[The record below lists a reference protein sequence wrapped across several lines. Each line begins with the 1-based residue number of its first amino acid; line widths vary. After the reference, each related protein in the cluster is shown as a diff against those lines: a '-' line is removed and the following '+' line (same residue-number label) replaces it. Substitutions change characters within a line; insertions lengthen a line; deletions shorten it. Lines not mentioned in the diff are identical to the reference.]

1 MAFQTLSSHAGRVA
15 TSAHSFGRRPLRIPP
30 LPCPFPSEI
39 NAHAAE
45 VDAESHQW
53 LAASSMLAGAETIEH
68 FRRSKIGML
77 AARTN
82 PSVPR
87 ESLRLINDWY
97 NWLFAFDDAFCEGEL
112 MGHRPSALA
121 RALPPLLD
129 ILDRRREPDPG
140 DPFGLTLRELLDRI
154 AEIGTPAQ
162 VDRWRTTVKEYLF
175 AQIWEAANREAD
187 LIPTPEDYVLMR
199 RITGATF
206 TCFALIDVGGGYR
219 LEAEEWH
226 HPDVRALSDLACDLI
241 GWDNDLLSYA
251 KERGNDKARHN
262 LVTVLATH
270 RKLTLQEALHEVS
283 KMHNDAIDAFV
294 GRRARLDTWAS
305 LPVRKYVRGLEHW
318 VRGHIAFSL
327 GSARYVHAWPSG
339 THWPQAV

>member
-1 MAFQTLSSHAGRVA
+1 VV
-15 TSAHSFGRRPLRIPP
+15 TSAQSFSRRPLHIPP

-45 VDAESHQW
+45 VDAESHAW
-53 LAASSMLAGAETIEH
+53 LAASKMLKDAETIEH
-68 FRRSKIGML
+68 FRRSKIGLL

-87 ESLRLINDWY
+87 DSLRLINDWY
-97 NWLFAFDDAFCEGEL
+97 NWLFAFDDAFCENEL
-112 MGHRPSALA
+112 MGYRPSALA
-121 RALPPLLD
+121 RALPPLLE
-129 ILDRRREPDPG
+129 ILDGRREPEAN
-140 DPFGLTLRELLDRI
+140 DPFGLALCELLGRI
-154 AEIGTPAQ
+154 TNTATPAQ
-162 VDRWRTTVKEYLF
+162 VDRWRITVKEYLF

-187 LIPTPEDYVLMR
+187 LIPTPEDYILMR
-199 RITGATF
+199 RITGATY
-206 TCFALIDVGGGYR
+206 TCFALIDAGGGYR

-251 KERGNDKARHN
+251 KERDNDKARHN

-270 RKLTLQEALHEVS
+270 KTFTLQEALEEVS
-283 KMHNDAIDAFV
+283 AMHRDTIAAFLD
-294 GRRARLDTWAS
+294 RRALLDRWAP
-305 LPVRKYVRGLEHW
+305 LPVRTYVRGLEHW

-327 GSARYVHAWPSG
+327 GSARYVHAWP
-339 THWPQAV
+339 TDTQWPQAV

>member
-1 MAFQTLSSHAGRVA
+1 VA
-15 TSAHSFGRRPLRIPP
+15 NSAHSFSRRPLHIPP

-39 NAHAAE
+39 NGYAAE
-45 VDAESHQW
+45 VDAESHTW
-53 LAASSMLAGAETIEH
+53 LVASHLLADADTIEH

-82 PSVPR
+82 PTMSR
-87 ESLRLINDWY
+87 GSLRLINDWY
-97 NWLFAFDDAFCEGEL
+97 NWLFAFDDAFCEGGL
-112 MGHRPSALA
+112 MGHRAAALA
-121 RALPPLLD
+121 RALPPLLEV
-129 ILDRRREPDPG
+129 LDRRREPDPA
-140 DPFGLTLRELLDRI
+140 DVFGQTLRELLDRI
-154 AEIGTPAQ
+154 TGSGTPAQ

-187 LIPTPEDYVLMR
+187 LIPAPGDYVLMR

-219 LEAEEWH
+219 LDAEEWH

-251 KERGNDKARHN
+251 KERGTDKARHN

-270 RKLTLQEALHEVS
+270 RTFTLQEALQEVAN
-283 KMHNDAIDAFV
+283 MHTAAIAAFV
-294 GRRARLDTWAS
+294 ERRASLDAWAS
-305 LPVRKYVRGLEHW
+305 LPVRRYVRGLEHW
-318 VRGHIAFSL
+318 VRGHIEFSL
-327 GSARYVHAWPSG
+327 GSARYVHAWPTDTRWSQTG
-339 THWPQAV
+339 

>member
-1 MAFQTLSSHAGRVA
+1 MA
-15 TSAHSFGRRPLRIPP
+15 TSAHSFTGRPLHIPP

-39 NAHAAE
+39 NEHADA
-45 VDAESHQW
+45 VDEESHTW
-53 LAASSMLAGAETIEH
+53 LAASHMLKGADTVEH
-68 FRRSKIGML
+68 FRRSKIGTL

-82 PSVPR
+82 PTVPR
-87 ESLRLINDWY
+87 DSLRLINDWY

-112 MGHRPSALA
+112 MGHRASALA
-121 RALPPLLD
+121 RALPPLLE
-129 ILDRRREPDPG
+129 ILDGRREPDG
-140 DPFGLTLRELLDRI
+140 SDAFGLALKELLHRI
-154 AEIGTPAQ
+154 SDVASPAQ

-175 AQIWEAANREAD
+175 AQIWEAANREVD
-187 LIPTPEDYVLMR
+187 LIPTPDDYVLMR
-199 RITGATF
+199 RITGATY

-226 HPDVRALSDLACDLI
+226 HPDVRTLSDLACDLI

-270 RKLTLQEALHEVS
+270 KSLTLQDALLEVAQ
-283 KMHNDAIDAFV
+283 MHNDAVAAFLD
-294 GRRARLDTWAS
+294 RRAALDRWAT

-327 GSARYVHAWPSG
+327 GSARYVGAWPDD
-339 THWPQAV
+339 TRWPRAV

>member
-1 MAFQTLSSHAGRVA
+1 MA
-15 TSAHSFGRRPLRIPP
+15 TSAHSLSRRPLHIPP
-30 LPCPFPSEI
+30 LLCPFPSEI
-39 NAHAAE
+39 NGHAAE
-45 VDAESHQW
+45 VDAESHAW
-53 LAASSMLAGAETIEH
+53 LAASDMLAGTDAIEQ
-68 FRRSKIGML
+68 FRRSKIGLL

-82 PSVPR
+82 PTVSR
-87 ESLRLINDWY
+87 DALRLISDWY

-112 MGHRPSALA
+112 IGHRASALA
-121 RALPPLLD
+121 RALPPLLEV
-129 ILDRRREPDPG
+129 LDRRREPDRG
-140 DPFGLTLRELLDRI
+140 DPFGLALRELLDRI
-154 AEIGTPAQ
+154 AQFGTPAQ
-162 VDRWRTTVKEYLF
+162 VDRWRITVKEYLF

-187 LIPTPEDYVLMR
+187 LIPIPDDYVLMR

-251 KERGNDKARHN
+251 KERGTDKARHN

-270 RKLTLQEALHEVS
+270 RSLSLQDALYEVS
-283 KMHNDAIDAFV
+283 RMHDDAVAAFV
-294 GRRARLDTWAS
+294 ERRTRLEAWAS

-327 GSARYVHAWPSG
+327 ASARYVQAWPDG
-339 THWPQAV
+339 TLWPQAG

>member
-1 MAFQTLSSHAGRVA
+1 MA
-15 TSAHSFGRRPLRIPP
+15 TSEHSFGGGPLRIPP

-39 NAHAAE
+39 NEHAAE
-45 VDAESHQW
+45 IDAQSHQW
-53 LAASSMLAGAETIEH
+53 LAASALLAGADTVEH
-68 FRRSKIGML
+68 FRRSQIGML

-82 PSVPR
+82 PAVPR
-87 ESLRLINDWY
+87 ASLRLISDWY

-112 MGHRPSALA
+112 MGHRASALA
-121 RALPPLLD
+121 RALPPLFD
-129 ILDRRREPDPG
+129 VLDRRRDPDPA
-140 DPFGLTLRELLDRI
+140 DPFGLALRELLDRI
-154 AEIGTPAQ
+154 AELGTPAQ

-175 AQIWEAANREAD
+175 AQVWEAANREAD
-187 LIPTPEDYVLMR
+187 LIPTPEDYILMR

-251 KERGNDKARHN
+251 KERDNDKARHN

-270 RKLTLQEALHEVS
+270 RRLPLQDALHEVAG
-283 KMHNDAIDAFV
+283 MHVTAVHAFV
-294 GRRARLDTWAS
+294 ERRARLGAWAPP
-305 LPVRKYVRGLEHW
+305 PVRRYVRGLEHW
-318 VRGHIAFSL
+318 VRGHIEFSL
-327 GSARYVHAWPSG
+327 ASARYVHAWPTG
-339 THWPQAV
+339 TRWPQVV

>member
-1 MAFQTLSSHAGRVA
+1 MANPSHPF
-15 TSAHSFGRRPLRIPP
+15 SRRPLHIPP
-30 LPCPFPSEI
+30 LPCPFPNEI
-39 NAHAAE
+39 NGNATE
-45 VDAESHQW
+45 VDTESHTW
-53 LAASSMLAGAETIEH
+53 LAARNLLAGADTIEH

-82 PSVPR
+82 PTVPR

-97 NWLFAFDDAFCEGEL
+97 NWLFAFDDAICEGEPI
-112 MGHRPSALA
+112 GHRAATLA
-121 RALPPLLD
+121 RALPPLLE
-129 ILDRRREPDPG
+129 ILDRRREPDST

-154 AEIGTPAQ
+154 AELGSPAQ

-187 LIPTPEDYVLMR
+187 LIPSPEDYVLMR

-206 TCFALIDVGGGYR
+206 TCFALIDIAGGYR
-219 LEAEEWH
+219 VEAEEWH
-226 HPDVRALSDLACDLI
+226 HPDVRTLSDLACDLI

-251 KERGNDKARHN
+251 KERDNDKARHN

-270 RKLTLQEALHEVS
+270 RKLPLQEALQEVS
-283 KMHNDAIDAFV
+283 NMHNAAIAAFV
-294 GRRARLDTWAS
+294 ARRAALDSWAS
-305 LPVRKYVRGLEHW
+305 IPVRRYVQGLEHW

-327 GSARYVHAWPSG
+327 GSARYVHAWPTG
-339 THWPQAV
+339 TRWPQAG

>member
-1 MAFQTLSSHAGRVA
+1 MAN
-15 TSAHSFGRRPLRIPP
+15 SAHSFSRRPLQIPP
-30 LPCPFPSEI
+30 LPCPFPNEI
-39 NAHAAE
+39 NEHAAE
-45 VDAESHQW
+45 VDAESHSW
-53 LAASSMLAGAETIEH
+53 LAASHLLPGAETLEH

-82 PSVPR
+82 PLVPR
-87 ESLRLINDWY
+87 DALRLINDWY

-112 MGHRPSALA
+112 MGHRASALA
-121 RALPPLLD
+121 RALPPLLE
-129 ILDRRREPDPG
+129 ILDRRREPEGG
-140 DPFGLTLRELLDRI
+140 DPFGVTLRELLDRI
-154 AEIGTPAQ
+154 AESGTPAQ

-175 AQIWEAANREAD
+175 AQIWEAANREVD

-226 HPDVRALSDLACDLI
+226 HPDVRMLSDLACDLI

-270 RKLTLQEALHEVS
+270 RTFNLQEALEEVS
-283 KMHNDAIDAFV
+283 KMHNTAIAAFV
-294 GRRARLDTWAS
+294 ERRAALDKWAS
-305 LPVRKYVRGLEHW
+305 LPVRRYVRGLEHW
-318 VRGHIAFSL
+318 VRGHIEFSL
-327 GSARYVHAWPSG
+327 GSARYVHAWP
-339 THWPQAV
+339 TDTRWPQAV

>member
-1 MAFQTLSSHAGRVA
+1 
-15 TSAHSFGRRPLRIPP
+15 
-30 LPCPFPSEI
+30 
-39 NAHAAE
+39 
-45 VDAESHQW
+45 
-53 LAASSMLAGAETIEH
+53 MLAGADTIEH

-82 PSVPR
+82 PTVPR

-154 AEIGTPAQ
+154 AELGTPAQ

-270 RKLTLQEALHEVS
+270 RHLSLQEALGEVS
-283 KMHNDAIDAFV
+283 RMHNEAIDAFQE
-294 GRRARLDTWAS
+294 RRARLDTWAS

-318 VRGHIAFSL
+318 VRGHIEFSL

-339 THWPQAV
+339 TRWPQAV

>member
-1 MAFQTLSSHAGRVA
+1 M
-15 TSAHSFGRRPLRIPP
+15 
-30 LPCPFPSEI
+30 
-39 NAHAAE
+39 HAAE
-45 VDAESHQW
+45 VDAESHAW

-68 FRRSKIGML
+68 FRRSQIGLL

-87 ESLRLINDWY
+87 DNLRLINDWY
-97 NWLFAFDDAFCEGEL
+97 NWLFAFDDAFCESERVGC
-112 MGHRPSALA
+112 RASALA
-121 RALPPLLD
+121 RALPPLLEIVD
-129 ILDRRREPDPG
+129 GRRKPDPA
-140 DPFGLTLRELLDRI
+140 DPFGVALDELLHRLSDV
-154 AEIGTPAQ
+154 ATPAQ
-162 VDRWRTTVKEYLF
+162 VDRWRITVKEYLF
-175 AQIWEAANREAD
+175 AQIWEAANREVD
-187 LIPTPEDYVLMR
+187 LIPTPDDYILMR

-251 KERGNDKARHN
+251 KERGRDKARHN

-270 RKLTLQEALHEVS
+270 RALTLQQALEEVARMHEA
-283 KMHNDAIDAFV
+283 AITAFIA
-294 GRRARLDTWAS
+294 RRAAVEQWAS
-305 LPVRKYVRGLEHW
+305 LPVRRYVRGLENW

-327 GSARYVHAWPSG
+327 GSARYVHAWPAG
-339 THWPQAV
+339 TRWPRVV